1 MTKYIWQELKRVL
14 IKKKISLII
23 ILIVTI
29 VFGGINILKQKTLEE
44 QLEQAKII
52 LNDQI
57 KFKEDEKAINDTKQE
72 ISYIEKTLSSIKN
85 YDKSKI
91 DEKILKLEKESNP
104 KNDYAISLL
113 KYEKK
118 NNIEKNQIMPKG
130 MYAAIDFLAQPTV
143 AIFYILIL
151 IILLSDIIS
160 GEYTPNTIKMS
171 LTKPISRK
179 KIIISKFVV
188 STIIGASAIIIST
201 IIFII
206 MAGIHFGLS
215 DYKMPFDVGT
225 KYILNKSLPL
235 TVTTSQMQPVR
246 NSISIVPLWSG
257 IVRFMLIAI
266 LVSIAS
272 ISILIFISTLCKRS
286 LISSIINFILVIVTS
301 LICIWGIMDNNIL
314 ATKYGALLKFT
325 PILYILDIFEV
336 LSGYISVRLASSIN
350 IFFVLIVCLS
360 WSLIMMFLSTYILQ
374 REILIKII

>member
-57 KFKEDEKAINDTKQE
+57 KFKEDKKAINDTKQE

-91 DEKILKLEKESNP
+91 DEKILKLEKENNP
-104 KNDYAISLL
+104 ENDYAINLL

-171 LTKPISRK
+171 LTKPISRE
-179 KIIISKFVV
+179 KIIISKFAV
-188 STIIGASAIIIST
+188 SIIIGASAIIIST

-206 MAGIHFGLS
+206 EAGIHFGFS
-215 DYKMPFDVGT
+215 DYKMPFDVGA

-235 TVTTSQMQPVR
+235 TVTTSQMEPVR

-286 LISSIINFILVIVTS
+286 LISSIINFILVIVIS

-360 WSLIMMFLSTYILQ
+360 WSLIMMFLSTYIFAK
-374 REILIKII
+374 RDFD

>member
-1 MTKYIWQELKRVL
+1 MTKYIWQELKRIL

-29 VFGGINILKQKTLEE
+29 VFGGINALKQKTLEE
-44 QLEQAKII
+44 KLEQAKII
-52 LNDQI
+52 LNNQI

-72 ISYIEKTLSSIKN
+72 ISDIEKTLSSIKN

-91 DEKILKLEKESNP
+91 DEKILKLEKENNLQ
-104 KNDYAISLL
+104 NDYTISLL

-179 KIIISKFVV
+179 KIIISKFAV
-188 STIIGASAIIIST
+188 SIIIGASAIIIST

-206 MAGIHFGLS
+206 EAGIHFGLS
-215 DYKMPFDVGT
+215 DYKMPFDVGA

-235 TVTTSQMQPVR
+235 TVTTSQMEPVR

-266 LVSIAS
+266 LVSIAT
-272 ISILIFISTLCKRS
+272 ISILIFISTLCKKS

-336 LSGYISVRLASSIN
+336 LSGNISVRLASSIN
-350 IFFVLIVCLS
+350 IFFVLIVCLV
-360 WSLIMMFLSTYILQ
+360 WSLIMMFLSTYIFAK
-374 REILIKII
+374 RDFD

>member
-57 KFKEDEKAINDTKQE
+57 KFKEDEKAINDTEQE

-91 DEKILKLEKESNP
+91 DEKILKLEKENNP

-118 NNIEKNQIMPKG
+118 NNIQKNQIMPKG
-130 MYAAIDFLAQPTV
+130 MYVAIDFLAQPTV

-206 MAGIHFGLS
+206 EAGIRFGLS
-215 DYKMPFDVGT
+215 DYKMPFDVGA

-360 WSLIMMFLSTYILQ
+360 WSLIMMFLITYIFAK
-374 REILIKII
+374 RDFD

>member
-14 IKKKISLII
+14 IKKKISIII
-23 ILIVTI
+23 ILIITI
-29 VFGGINILKQKTLEE
+29 AFGGANIFNKKTLDER
-44 QLEQAKII
+44 LEKAKII

-72 ISYIEKTLSSIKN
+72 ISNIEKTLSSIKN

-91 DEKILKLEKESNP
+91 DERILKLEKENNP
-104 KNDYAISLL
+104 KNDYAISQL
-113 KYEKK
+113 KYLKK
-118 NNIEKNQIMPKG
+118 HNIEKNEIMPRG
-130 MYAAIDFLAQPTV
+130 MYATIDFLAQPTV

-151 IILLSDIIS
+151 IILLSDIVS
-160 GEYTPNTIKMS
+160 GEYAPNTIKMS

-206 MAGIHFGLS
+206 EAGINFGFS
-215 DYKMPFDVGT
+215 DYKMPFDVGA
-225 KYILNKSLPL
+225 KYVLNKSIPL
-235 TVTTSQMQPVR
+235 TVTTSQMEPVR

-257 IVRFMLIAI
+257 IVRFVLIAI

-272 ISILIFISTLCKRS
+272 ISILIFISTICKRS
-286 LISSIINFILVIVTS
+286 LISSIISFTLVIAAS
-301 LICIWGIMDNNIL
+301 LIYFFKLMGDNIA
-314 ATKYGALLKFT
+314 ATKYGVLLKFT
-325 PILYILDIFEV
+325 PIPYIFQIFEV

-350 IFFVLIVCLS
+350 IFFVLIICLG
-360 WSLIMMFLSTYILQ
+360 WSLIMMFLSTYIFSK
-374 REILIKII
+374 RDFD

>member
-44 QLEQAKII
+44 KLEQAKII
-52 LNDQI
+52 LNNQI

-72 ISYIEKTLSSIKN
+72 ISDIEKTLSSIKN

-91 DEKILKLEKESNP
+91 DEKILKLEKENNP
-104 KNDYAISLL
+104 QNDYTISLL

-160 GEYTPNTIKMS
+160 GEYVPNTIKMS

-179 KIIISKFVV
+179 RII
-188 STIIGASAIIIST
+188 
-201 IIFII
+201 
-206 MAGIHFGLS
+206 
-215 DYKMPFDVGT
+215 
-225 KYILNKSLPL
+225 
-235 TVTTSQMQPVR
+235 
-246 NSISIVPLWSG
+246 
-257 IVRFMLIAI
+257 
-266 LVSIAS
+266 
-272 ISILIFISTLCKRS
+272 
-286 LISSIINFILVIVTS
+286 
-301 LICIWGIMDNNIL
+301 
-314 ATKYGALLKFT
+314 
-325 PILYILDIFEV
+325 
-336 LSGYISVRLASSIN
+336 
-350 IFFVLIVCLS
+350 
-360 WSLIMMFLSTYILQ
+360 
-374 REILIKII
+374 

>member
-23 ILIVTI
+23 ILIITI

-44 QLEQAKII
+44 KLEQAKII
-52 LNDQI
+52 LNNQI

-91 DEKILKLEKESNP
+91 DEKILKLEKENNP

-113 KYEKK
+113 EYEKK

-130 MYAAIDFLAQPTV
+130 MYATIDFLAQPTV

-171 LTKPISRK
+171 LTKPISRER
-179 KIIISKFVV
+179 IIISKFAV
-188 STIIGASAIIIST
+188 SIIIGVSAIIIST

-206 MAGIHFGLS
+206 EAGIRFGLS
-215 DYKMPFDVGT
+215 DYKMPFDVGA
-225 KYILNKSLPL
+225 KYVLNKSLSL
-235 TVTTSQMQPVR
+235 TVTTSQMEPVR

-266 LVSIAS
+266 LVSIAT
-272 ISILIFISTLCKRS
+272 ISILIFISTLCKKS

-336 LSGYISVRLASSIN
+336 LSGYISVRLASSIS

-360 WSLIMMFLSTYILQ
+360 WSLIMMFLSTYIFAK
-374 REILIKII
+374 RDFD